1 MIFGWTVLGILGSYG
16 VAWFGI
22 RMNTL
27 ANSRMGFASLER
39 KPIKLL
45 NIPLNAGMSIGV
57 GLICLE
63 LIIMLVILMFV
74 SVEFAG
80 ARFIGFAIV
89 GGIYILIFI

>member
-1 MIFGWTVLGILGSYG
+1 MFYLLFPTVVGILGSYG

-27 ANSRMGFASLER
+27 ANSRMAFASLER

-57 GLICLE
+57 MLVCVE
-63 LIIMLVILMFV
+63 LIMMLIILLFV
-74 SVEFAG
+74 PRELAG
-80 ARFIGFAIV
+80 ASSYR
-89 GGIYILIFI
+89 LCHW